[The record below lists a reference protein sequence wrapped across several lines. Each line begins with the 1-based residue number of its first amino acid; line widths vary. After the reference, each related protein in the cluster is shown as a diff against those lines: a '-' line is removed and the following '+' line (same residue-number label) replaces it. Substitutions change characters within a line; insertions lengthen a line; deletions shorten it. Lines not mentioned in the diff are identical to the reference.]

1 MKKFLYLLLVVVML
15 WLIKLSYDNY
25 LKSNQL
31 TDITAS
37 LNKIEQSNASLN
49 DQLIAL
55 QRTSTSA
62 DFSHS
67 KLNTKEQSVGNKTV
81 INPSQ
86 LLRQQ
91 LKLIQFALEQHQ
103 YVYALE
109 QLNQF
114 DFNVEAYEI
123 AETLKKALHQ
133 AVEQD
138 QKSIQTYVLTRNKQ
152 IEQLNNMLELLE
164 KELSV
169 EQNNIDLKVSSSTTE
184 SFWKKWIYIDSVD
197 RQSTELVNRK
207 LILKEVQLRLLSS
220 QQALINGQFLEYQK
234 ILKLIVNQLDG
245 LPDQNSQKFK
255 KKIQNLQQFQIKPVL
270 KLNAAIILE

>member
-1 MKKFLYLLLVVVML
+1 MKKFLYLLVVVLML
-15 WLIKLSYDNY
+15 WLMKLSYDSY

-31 TDITAS
+31 TDIQTA

-55 QRTSTSA
+55 QRNSVSA
-62 DFSHS
+62 DLSDS
-67 KLNTKEQSVGNKTV
+67 KLKDQSIGNQAV
-81 INPSQ
+81 LNPSQ

-91 LKLIQFALEQHQ
+91 LKLIQFALQQQQ

-138 QKSIQTYVLTRNKQ
+138 QKAIQSYVLARNKQ
-152 IEQLNNMLELLE
+152 IEQLSNMLELLE
-164 KELSV
+164 QELDL
-169 EQNNIDLKVSSSTTE
+169 EQNNIDLKVSSNTNT
-184 SFWKKWIYIDSVD
+184 SFWKKWIYIDFVD
-197 RQSTELVNRK
+197 HQSTELVNRK

-220 QQALINGQFLEYQK
+220 QQALINGQILEYQK
-234 ILKLIVNQLDG
+234 ILKIILSDLDA
-245 LPDQNSQKFK
+245 LPDHNSQQFK
-255 KKIQNLQQFQIKPVL
+255 KKIQTLQQFQIQPVL
-270 KLNAAIILE
+270 KLNAATILE